1 MGHSA
6 GPLVPLRYWLRVWCC
21 VMVTPEIIAADR
33 RIATSAKDS
42 DRANGISSWPI
53 AYTSIEAIVC
63 ALDIA
68 LIVAASVACG
78 AIYSSFLHQG
88 DTDLVRHMATGAVV
102 CAIFVPFFRNRCLY
116 DPTSLVNWP
125 LQARKIVVLWTMTLL
140 IFAGAT
146 FAFKI
151 GPEFSRGA
159 VLSFHIAGLALL
171 LAHHALWRAII
182 DSGLRNG
189 SLRGRESILLCMHD
203 FAGGNRVAQGHARDL
218 ERHGFKIENIFYLA
232 ADISPKELIERAIAF
247 ARGSEIK
254 EIFVAADLQR
264 WSTIRD
270 LIQRLC
276 DLPLPLTLLPDENIA
291 TLFQRASRRF
301 GSSVG
306 IEFQRAPLSLSERIA
321 KRALDLTVALVGI
334 VLLTPM
340 FLIIALA
347 IKLDSPGPALFMQ
360 TRHGFNSKKFRIF
373 KFRTMTALDDG
384 ATIKQAVQGDARVT
398 NIGTWLRKT
407 SIDELPQL
415 FNVLR
420 GEMSIVGPRPHA
432 AAHDHY
438 YEELIGHYAF
448 RHHMKPGITGW
459 AQVNGFRG
467 ETPTLELMKAR
478 VHYDVWYVDNWSV
491 LLDLK
496 IILRTISELVRGRN
510 AY

>member
-1 MGHSA
+1 M
-6 GPLVPLRYWLRVWCC
+6 VP
-21 VMVTPEIIAADR
+21 PEIIAADR
-33 RIATSAKDS
+33 RVATSAIDS
-42 DRANGISSWPI
+42 GRVRGISCWPI

-63 ALDIA
+63 ALDIL

-78 AIYSSFLHQG
+78 AIYNGLYHQN
-88 DTDLVRHMATGAVV
+88 DIDLVRHIATSAVV
-102 CAIFVPFFRNRCLY
+102 CAVFVPLFRKRGLY
-116 DPTSLVNWP
+116 DPTSLVNWQ
-125 LQARKIVVLWTMTLL
+125 LQTRNIVVLWTLTLL
-140 IFAGAT
+140 IFTGAT

-151 GPEFSRGA
+151 GPDFSRGA

-182 DSGLRNG
+182 DAGLRNG

-203 FAGGNRVAQGHARDL
+203 SPGGASVAQSHADDL

-232 ADISPKELIERAIAF
+232 ADVSPKELIERAIAF

-291 TLFQRASRRF
+291 TLFQRTPRRF

-306 IEFQRAPLSLSERIA
+306 VEFQRAPLSVSERIA

-347 IKLDSPGPALFMQ
+347 IKLDSGGPALFMQ
-360 TRHGFNSKKFRIF
+360 TRHGFNSKKFKIF
-373 KFRTMTALDDG
+373 KFRTMTVLDDG

-398 NIGTWLRKT
+398 NIGAWLRKT

-432 AAHDHY
+432 AAHDHH
-438 YEELIGHYAF
+438 YEEQIGRYAF

-467 ETPTLELMKAR
+467 ETPTLELMKER
-478 VHYDVWYVDNWSV
+478 VDYDIWYVDNWSV

-496 IILRTISELVRGRN
+496 IIFGTVFELVRGRN

>member
-1 MGHSA
+1 M
-6 GPLVPLRYWLRVWCC
+6 VP
-21 VMVTPEIIAADR
+21 PEIIATDR
-33 RIATSAKDS
+33 TIATSALESDS
-42 DRANGISSWPI
+42 ARGTSCWPI
-53 AYTSIEAIVC
+53 AYTSIEPIVC
-63 ALDIA
+63 ALDIL

-78 AIYSSFLHQG
+78 AVYNILFLQI
-88 DTDLVRHMATGAVV
+88 DIDLVRHMATAAVV
-102 CAIFVPFFRNRCLY
+102 CAVFVPLFRKRGLY
-116 DPTSLVNWP
+116 EPSSLVNLN
-125 LQARKIVVLWTMTLL
+125 LQTRKIVVLWTITLL
-140 IFAGAT
+140 IFASAT

-159 VLSFHIAGLALL
+159 VLSFGIAGLAGLL
-171 LAHHALWRAII
+171 VHHALWCSII
-182 DSGLRNG
+182 DAGLRNG

-203 FAGGNRVAQGHARDL
+203 VPGGTGVAQSHARDL
-218 ERHGFKIENIFYLA
+218 ERHGFKIESIFYLA
-232 ADISPKELIERAIAF
+232 GEMSPKELIERAITF

-276 DLPLPLTLLPDENIA
+276 DLPLPLTLLPDEGIA
-291 TLFQRASRRF
+291 TLFHRTLRRF
-301 GSSVG
+301 GSSIG
-306 IEFQRAPLSLSERIA
+306 IEFQRAPLSLSERIS
-321 KRALDLTVALVGI
+321 KRALDLIIAVVGI

-340 FLIIALA
+340 FLVIALA

-360 TRHGFNSKKFRIF
+360 TRHGFNSKKFKIF

-384 ATIKQAVQGDARVT
+384 AKIKQAVRGDARVT
-398 NIGTWLRKT
+398 NIGTWLRKM

-415 FNVLR
+415 FNVLK

-438 YEELIGHYAF
+438 YEDLIGRYAF

-459 AQVNGFRG
+459 AQVNGCRG
-467 ETPTLELMKAR
+467 ETPTLERMEER
-478 VHYDVWYVDNWSV
+478 VDYDIWYVDNWSV

-496 IILRTISELVRGRN
+496 IIFGTALELIRGRN

>member
-1 MGHSA
+1 
-6 GPLVPLRYWLRVWCC
+6 
-21 VMVTPEIIAADR
+21 
-33 RIATSAKDS
+33 
-42 DRANGISSWPI
+42 
-53 AYTSIEAIVC
+53 
-63 ALDIA
+63 
-68 LIVAASVACG
+68 
-78 AIYSSFLHQG
+78 
-88 DTDLVRHMATGAVV
+88 
-102 CAIFVPFFRNRCLY
+102 
-116 DPTSLVNWP
+116 VNWP
-125 LQARKIVVLWTMTLL
+125 LQARKIVVLWTVTLL

-151 GPEFSRGA
+151 GPDFSRGA
-159 VLSFHIAGLALL
+159 VLSFGIAGLAGL

-182 DSGLRNG
+182 DDGLRNG
-189 SLRGRESILLCMHD
+189 SLRGRESILLSMHD
-203 FAGGNRVAQGHARDL
+203 SPGGAGLAQSHARDL

-264 WSTIRD
+264 WSMIRD

-301 GSSVG
+301 GSLVG
-306 IEFQRAPLSLSERIA
+306 IEFQRAPLSLSERVA
-321 KRALDLTVALVGI
+321 KRILDLTVALIGI
-334 VLLTPM
+334 VLLAPM
-340 FLIIALA
+340 FLIVALA

-360 TRHGFNSKKFRIF
+360 TRHGFNSKKFKIF
-373 KFRTMTALDDG
+373 KFRTMTVLDDG
-384 ATIKQAVQGDARVT
+384 ATIKQAVRNDARVT
-398 NIGTWLRKT
+398 NIGSWLRKT

-415 FNVLR
+415 FNVLK

-438 YEELIGHYAF
+438 YEELISCYAF

-459 AQVNGFRG
+459 AQVNGCRG
-467 ETPTLELMKAR
+467 ETPTLERMKER
-478 VHYDVWYVDNWSV
+478 VEYDIWYVDNWSV

-496 IILRTISELVRGRN
+496 IILGTVLELIRYRN

>member
-1 MGHSA
+1 M
-6 GPLVPLRYWLRVWCC
+6 VP
-21 VMVTPEIIAADR
+21 PEIIAADR
-33 RIATSAKDS
+33 GLATSALESDS
-42 DRANGISSWPI
+42 ARGTSCWPI
-53 AYTSIEAIVC
+53 AYTSIEPIVC
-63 ALDIA
+63 ALDIL

-78 AIYSSFLHQG
+78 AVYNILFLQI
-88 DTDLVRHMATGAVV
+88 DIDLVRHMATAAVV
-102 CAIFVPFFRNRCLY
+102 CAVFVPLFRKRGLY
-116 DPTSLVNWP
+116 EPSSLVNLN
-125 LQARKIVVLWTMTLL
+125 LQTRKIVVLWTVTLL
-140 IFAGAT
+140 IFASAT

-159 VLSFHIAGLALL
+159 VLSFGIAGLAGLL
-171 LAHHALWRAII
+171 VHHALWCSII
-182 DSGLRNG
+182 DAGLRNG

-203 FAGGNRVAQGHARDL
+203 VPGGTGVAQSHVRDL

-232 ADISPKELIERAIAF
+232 GEMSPKELIERAITF

-276 DLPLPLTLLPDENIA
+276 DLPLPLTLLPDEGIA
-291 TLFQRASRRF
+291 TLFHRTLRRF

-306 IEFQRAPLSLSERIA
+306 IEFQRAPLSLSERIS
-321 KRALDLTVALVGI
+321 KRALDLIIAVVGI

-340 FLIIALA
+340 FLVIALA

-360 TRHGFNSKKFRIF
+360 TRHGFNSKKFKIF
-373 KFRTMTALDDG
+373 KFRTMTVLDDG
-384 ATIKQAVQGDARVT
+384 AKITQAVRGDARVT

-415 FNVLR
+415 FNVLK

-438 YEELIGHYAF
+438 YEDLIGRYAF

-459 AQVNGFRG
+459 AQVNGCRG
-467 ETPTLELMKAR
+467 ETPTLERMEER
-478 VHYDVWYVDNWSV
+478 VDYDIWYVDNWSV

-496 IILRTISELVRGRN
+496 IIFSTVIELIRGRN